1 MTSFVNFTPIIGA
14 NEDNSACCYLL
25 EIDDSKLLLDCGW
38 DFRDPAKLADVA
50 KIAPQVDAV
59 LLSHADFDHCGGYA
73 YAVAKLGLDCPTFAT
88 TPVHDMGLQLM
99 QDSIASKLQQTEFED
114 LNLEQ
119 VNRAFGKITLLRY
132 SQPYTLSGKCAGIV
146 ITAFGA
152 GHTVGKLLVD
162 SYRKQIAAP

>member
-1 MTSFVNFTPIIGA
+1 MTSFINFTPILGA
-14 NEDNSACCYLL
+14 NDEDSACCYLL

-38 DFRDPAKLADVA
+38 DFTDPIKLANIA
-50 KIAPQVDAV
+50 KIAPTVDAV
-59 LLSHADFDHCGGYA
+59 LLSHANFDHCGGYA
-73 YAVAKLGLDCPTFAT
+73 YAVAKLGLDCPSYAT

-99 QDSIASKLQQTEFED
+99 QDSIASKLQQINFED

-119 VNRAFGKITLLRY
+119 VNKAFGKITLLRY

-152 GHTVGKLLVD
+152 GHTVGKHIFI
-162 SYRKQIAAP
+162 KQR